1 MDAIQINVTST
12 NDTKP
17 FDENGGPPAGPFTA
31 VRHMFD
37 DQLIEVTTFA
47 NRMIKQSCCVNYM
60 AAFLQMQ
67 L

>member
-17 FDENGGPPAGPFTA
+17 FDEYGSPPARPFAA

-37 DQLIEVTTFA
+37 DQLIEFTTFA
-47 NRMIKQSCCVNYM
+47 N
-60 AAFLQMQ
+60 
-67 L
+67 

>member
-12 NDTKP
+12 NDTKL

-37 DQLIEVTTFA
+37 DHLIEFTTFA
-47 NRMIKQSCCVNYM
+47 N
-60 AAFLQMQ
+60 
-67 L
+67 